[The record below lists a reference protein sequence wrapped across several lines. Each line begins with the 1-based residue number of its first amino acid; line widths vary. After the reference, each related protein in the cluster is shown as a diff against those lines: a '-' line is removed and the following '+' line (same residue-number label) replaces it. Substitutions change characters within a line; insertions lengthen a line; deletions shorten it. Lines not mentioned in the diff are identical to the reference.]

1 MNPAL
6 IDPLGRRHT
15 QLRLSLT
22 ERCTLRCTYCM
33 PAEGLDWTPNR
44 LLLTTDELERVAAL
58 FVGMGVNKVRLT
70 GGEPL
75 ARKDAVEVARRIGA
89 MGGVQGLAMTTNG
102 LALEKHL
109 PALDEAGVTQ
119 ITLSLDTLRDDRFR
133 TLTRRD
139 GLDRVL
145 GAMEAA
151 LARGYGVG
159 TGRPLKINVVVL
171 RNEEASGGS
180 VGNDDEV
187 QDLAA
192 LALRYPVE
200 VRFIEWMPFAGLG
213 WEKSALVPWT
223 ETHARIEDAHGPLAP
238 REDAPDSTSR
248 TFTFARGGP
257 GRVGF
262 IASMSAPF
270 CRGCTRLRVTAD
282 GALKVCLF
290 GSAEVSLRD
299 AMREGATDDDL
310 RALVA
315 GAVAR
320 KKPAHDG
327 QTISLDALASGA
339 NANRSM
345 IAIGG

>member
-1 MNPAL
+1 MDPAL

-15 QLRLSLT
+15 HLRLSLT

-33 PAEGLDWTPNR
+33 PASGLEWTPNK
-44 LLLTTDELERVAAL
+44 LLLTTDELERIAAL
-58 FVGMGVNKVRLT
+58 FIGMGVEKVRLT

-89 MGGVQGLAMTTNG
+89 MSGVRHLAMTTNG
-102 LALEKHL
+102 LALSKHL
-109 PALDEAGVTQ
+109 PELREAGVSQ
-119 ITLSLDTLRDDRFR
+119 LTLSLDTLRADRFR
-133 TLTRRD
+133 ALTRRD

-151 LARGYGVG
+151 VASGYGVG
-159 TGRPLKINVVVL
+159 TGRPLKMNVVVL
-171 RNEEASGGS
+171 RDESASGGA

-187 QDLAA
+187 ADLAA
-192 LALRYPVE
+192 LALRLPLE

-223 ETHARIEDAHGPLAP
+223 ETRARIEDVHGPLAP
-238 REDAPDSTSR
+238 RDDAPDSTAQ

-262 IASMSAPF
+262 IASMTAPF

-299 AMREGATDDDL
+299 AMREGATDADL
-310 RALVA
+310 RTLVA

-327 QTISLDALASGA
+327 QTLGLDALAAGASG
-339 NANRSM
+339 NRAM